1 MYKVQCCQ
9 FHISLVHIVV
19 YELALRLAKNLN
31 LQGLMLHNK
40 DWVLDR
46 DWMTAKVRQ

>member
-1 MYKVQCCQ
+1 MYYYNVANLT
-9 FHISLVHIVV
+9 LVCSYSF

-31 LQGLMLHNK
+31 LQGLMLHNR
-40 DWVLDR
+40 DRVLDR